1 MRERGRGGE
10 ERERERER
18 VGILVTYN
26 GVMTIIATAV
36 VTTDAHKRSDKR
48 FGGGLRIGNGSG
60 YGDDGSHG

>member
-1 MRERGRGGE
+1 MNERERERGGG
-10 ERERERER
+10 ERERER